1 MRKTILTA
9 IVLVLCVV
17 AKAQVEDVMV
27 IHHTDGSTERIAAK
41 NIDYIDFTR
50 EDFDPY
56 GAIDLGLSVK
66 WAAYNV
72 GATRPEELGDL
83 FSWGETVT
91 KTDYSEANYSYYSA
105 SGYQTIGRNI
115 AGTKYDAARQLWQH
129 GWRLPTLTEIKELL
143 DNCTWTEETHYG
155 VKGFLVTGPNGNS
168 IFLPAAGYQRAT
180 TREEVG
186 ECGYYW
192 TSIVN
197 ADMPSSAYN
206 LNFKGYS
213 ANWTAS
219 RAYGFSIR
227 AVKQ

>member
-1 MRKTILTA
+1 MAAAL
-9 IVLVLCVV
+9 LLC
-17 AKAQVEDVMV
+17 ATTKAQVEDVMV
-27 IHHTDGSTERIAAK
+27 IHHTDGTTHKITAK
-41 NIDYIDFTR
+41 SVEYIDFTR
-50 EDFDPY
+50 EEVDPY
-56 GAIDLGLSVK
+56 EAVDLGLSVK

-83 FSWGETVT
+83 FSWGETSP
-91 KTDYSEANYSYYSA
+91 KADYSEANYAYYSN
-105 SGYQTIGRNI
+105 SNYTSIGRNI
-115 AGTKYDAARQLWQH
+115 AGTRYDAAWQLWQH
-129 GWRLPTLTEIKELL
+129 GWRLPTLTEIRELS
-143 DNCTWTEETHYG
+143 NSCTWTKETHFG
-155 VKGFLVTGPNGNS
+155 VTGFLVTGPNGNS

-213 ANWTAS
+213 ADWTAS

-227 AVKQ
+227 AVRQ